1 MVINM
6 DKTRE
11 YDQMIVD
18 KIIKLI
24 DPEYLKEAKIKLVV
38 LKNTSNIIRVSLDVN
53 PWRYGLIN
61 GDIFFA
67 RINSS
72 GDNPSITFFGKF
84 NEDFSILGMNYTE
97 EKLFTVRNCINVDLN
112 DFVSYLNNPTA
123 KFIKVLN
130 NIFISDILINEF
142 GCCSKYSECE
152 KTGKCL
158 HIDQLYALGCQYKK
172 VLKRTGIFE

>member
-1 MVINM
+1 ME
-6 DKTRE
+6 KTRE

-18 KIIKLI
+18 KITKLI
-24 DPEYLKEAKIKLVV
+24 NPDFLTEAKLELMVC
-38 LKNTSNIIRVSLDVN
+38 KNTTNNIKVSFEVN
-53 PWRYGLIN
+53 PWRFGFIK
-61 GDIFFA
+61 GDSLFA
-67 RINSS
+67 SINSS
-72 GDNPSITFFGKF
+72 EDYPSITFFGNFKD
-84 NEDFSILGMNYTE
+84 EFSKLGMNYSK

-158 HIDQLYALGCQYKK
+158 HVDQLYSNGCQYKK
-172 VLKRTGIFE
+172 VLKRTGKFE